1 MSKQLWQRRSGRS
14 SITKHF
20 KSGSIVFLS
29 LCHIVTW
36 NRGGGNGLGIPTSVR
51 SYGSEKATQWL
62 ETRLTKIEEQLKES
76 VNSYLK

>member
-29 LCHIVTW
+29 LSIVTW
-36 NRGGGNGLGIPTSVR
+36 NRGGGNGLGIPTRFR
-51 SYGSEKATQWL
+51 SYGPEKATQWL